1 MAEQVTPAE
10 KIVLVALL
18 DERWSEYALEQLEA
32 QLFEGLR
39 TESIFQEIFQLQK
52 ANKSISTVYLRERVE
67 DENDRNL
74 LEELALRSNEILLSK
89 EVIKNSMRALQK
101 KQLERLS
108 LQIQEKIKNEEMQDS
123 ASTTID
129 RLLVKKEQLR
139 KKMKEGEYSN
149 PTVSPDNL

>member
-39 TESIFQEIFQLQK
+39 TESIFQEIFQLQE